1 MEKKI
6 RENEMQSWSKLIG
19 YVPQGTYIIDDTI
32 EKNIAFGISENT
44 IDRTKLVNS
53 AKNSQLHDFIMTL
66 PRKYKTKISER
77 GSNLSEGQKQRIS
90 IARALYFNPK
100 ILILDEATSSLD
112 HKTEKSFIN
121 YFLN

>member
-1 MEKKI
+1 MGLLRPDKGNLIIDGKKI

-90 IARALYFNPK
+90 IARALYFNP
-100 ILILDEATSSLD
+100 IFNIR
-112 HKTEKSFIN
+112 
-121 YFLN
+121 